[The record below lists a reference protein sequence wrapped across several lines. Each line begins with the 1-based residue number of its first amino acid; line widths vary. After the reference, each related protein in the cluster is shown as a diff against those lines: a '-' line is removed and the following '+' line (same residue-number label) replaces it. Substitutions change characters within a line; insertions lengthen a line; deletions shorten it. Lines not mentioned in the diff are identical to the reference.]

1 MLIMSARKI
10 QSIDAPKQQVT
21 VEGRQ
26 SRLELSADT
35 VSVHKSGIEFRS
47 PTPFTEWAEMTV
59 ALQSPHD
66 GAQLQCSGVVIAC
79 SGSKHGGY
87 RVSMVFTH
95 ISEQAQMRLNSMAH
109 SELGAG

>member
-1 MLIMSARKI
+1 MSARKI
-10 QSIDAPKQQVT
+10 GSIDSPKQQVM

-26 SRLELSADT
+26 SRLELSTDA

-47 PTPFTEWAEMTV
+47 PTPFNEWTEMTV

-66 GAQLQCSGVVIAC
+66 DARLQCSGVVISC
-79 SGSKHGGY
+79 SGNKHTGY

-95 ISEQAQMRLNSMAH
+95 ISEQAQARLDSLAR
-109 SELGAG
+109 STLGAG

>member
-1 MLIMSARKI
+1 MSARKI
-10 QSIDAPKQQVT
+10 GSIDSPKHQVT

-26 SRLELSADT
+26 SSLELSADT

-47 PTPFTEWAEMTV
+47 PTPFKEWAEMTV
-59 ALQSPHD
+59 ALQSPQD
-66 GAQLQCSGVVIAC
+66 GAKLQCSGVVVAC

-95 ISEQAQMRLNSMAH
+95 ISEQAQARLDSMAR
-109 SELGAG
+109 STLGAG

>member
-1 MLIMSARKI
+1 MSARKI
-10 QSIDAPKQQVT
+10 GSIDSPKHQVT

-26 SRLELSADT
+26 ARLELSADA

-47 PTPFTEWAEMTV
+47 PTPFNEWTEMTV

-66 GAQLQCSGVVIAC
+66 DAKLQCSGVVVAC
-79 SGSKHGGY
+79 SGNKHTGY

-95 ISEQAQMRLNSMAH
+95 ISEQAQARLNSMAQADV
-109 SELGAG
+109 GVG

>member
-1 MLIMSARKI
+1 MSARKI
-10 QSIDAPKQQVT
+10 GRIEYKKQQVT

-26 SRLELSADT
+26 SSLELSSDT

-47 PTPFTEWAEMTV
+47 PTPFKEWAEMTV
-59 ALQSPHD
+59 ALSSPRD
-66 GAQLQCSGVVIAC
+66 GSKLQCGGVVIAC
-79 SGSKHGGY
+79 SGSKHSGY

-109 SELGAG
+109 SDLGAG